1 MSLQAQK
8 LPARGNNDQK
18 QGESLQNYSLSLI
31 KLLNKILY
39 KNEKAV
45 FNFDEILKD

>member
-8 LPARGNNDQK
+8 LPARCNNDQK

-31 KLLNKILY
+31 KYLNKILY